1 MKKAVLC
8 VVLIMSVL
16 LVMSCKTTKGAGAG
30 AGGTTTTVNDDTFR
44 RIYDRYWGDLILDGA
59 QSYTVKSGDRLVDI
73 SRSLYSNPYY
83 YPVIMLASKDVVVDQ
98 DKIQPGMEL
107 TIPDLQ
113 RNLDDPRAKA
123 SIKGVIVD
131 CAKVEDDRGRAD
143 TARGLREHGN
153 SL

>member
-1 MKKAVLC
+1 MKKAVLS

-16 LVMSCKTTKGAGAG
+16 LVMSCKTTKGT
-30 AGGTTTTVNDDTFR
+30 GTTAVNDDTFR

-59 QSYTVKSGDRLVDI
+59 QKYTVKSGDRLVDI

-113 RNLDDPRAKA
+113 RNLDNARAKA

>member
-1 MKKAVLC
+1 MKKAVLS

-16 LVMSCKTTKGAGAG
+16 LVVSCKTTKGAR
-30 AGGTTTTVNDDTFR
+30 TTTVNDDTFR

-59 QSYTVKSGDRLVDI
+59 QKYTVKSGDRLVDI
-73 SRSLYSNPYY
+73 SRSLYSDPYY
-83 YPVIMLASKDVVVDQ
+83 YPVIMLASKDIVVDQ
-98 DKIQPGMEL
+98 DKIQPGMVL

-131 CAKVEDDRGRAD
+131 CARIEDDRGRAD
-143 TARGLREHGN
+143 TARGLRDRAAT
-153 SL
+153 L

>member
-1 MKKAVLC
+1 MKKVVLS

-16 LVMSCKTTKGAGAG
+16 LVISCKTTKGTGART
-30 AGGTTTTVNDDTFR
+30 GTGTATVNDDTFR

-59 QSYTVKSGDRLVDI
+59 QKYTVKSGDRLVDI
-73 SRSLYSNPYY
+73 SRNFYSDPYY
-83 YPVIMLASKDVVVDQ
+83 YPLIMLASKDVVVDQ

-123 SIKGVIVD
+123 SIKGVIED
-131 CAKVEDDRGRAD
+131 CARIEDDRGRTD
-143 TARGLREHGN
+143 TARGLRARAAT
-153 SL
+153 L